1 MGQEGLVSEYSHF
14 MEEVA
19 MFTKVHHVTYVV
31 QNVQEMAEYLE
42 KNFGMKPESAD
53 EFPERGYKSILYC
66 VGPTIVDFFE
76 PTRDDTGMAR
86 QLRESG
92 PGIAHVA
99 WGVEGIDQ
107 VFSDLQRKGNELRGN
122 GPSTSPFGYKTI
134 SIETSSS
141 HGIYFQL
148 AEGEVSK

>member
-1 MGQEGLVSEYSHF
+1 MIHNISGH
-14 MEEVA
+14 
-19 MFTKVHHVTYVV
+19 YVV

-53 EFPERGYKSILYC
+53 EFPDRGYKSILYR

-92 PGIAHVA
+92 PGI
-99 WGVEGIDQ
+99 Q
-107 VFSDLQRKGNELRGN
+107 
-122 GPSTSPFGYKTI
+122 
-134 SIETSSS
+134 
-141 HGIYFQL
+141 
-148 AEGEVSK
+148 

>member
-1 MGQEGLVSEYSHF
+1 
-14 MEEVA
+14 

-53 EFPERGYKSILYC
+53 EFPDRGYKSILYR

-107 VFSDLQRKGNELRGN
+107 VFSGD
-122 GPSTSPFGYKTI
+122 
-134 SIETSSS
+134 
-141 HGIYFQL
+141 
-148 AEGEVSK
+148 AESR

>member
-1 MGQEGLVSEYSHF
+1 

-53 EFPERGYKSILYC
+53 EFPDRGYKSILYR

-76 PTRDDTGMAR
+76 HTWHGVSRALTGYSVTCSGRAMSYGEMAPA
-86 QLRESG
+86 QAPSG
-92 PGIAHVA
+92 I
-99 WGVEGIDQ
+99 
-107 VFSDLQRKGNELRGN
+107 R
-122 GPSTSPFGYKTI
+122 PS
-134 SIETSSS
+134 
-141 HGIYFQL
+141 
-148 AEGEVSK
+148 A